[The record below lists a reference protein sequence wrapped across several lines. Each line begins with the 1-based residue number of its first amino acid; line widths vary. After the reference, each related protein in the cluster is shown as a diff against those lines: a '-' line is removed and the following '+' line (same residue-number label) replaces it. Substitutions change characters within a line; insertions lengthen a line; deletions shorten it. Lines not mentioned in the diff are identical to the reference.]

1 MMKKRIKRLLR
12 LRNSSGF
19 TLVEVIVACALLGIL
34 ILGIMG
40 FVTPILSS
48 VREKEKNARAL
59 MLSEVLNTYIF
70 SELQYAY
77 YVATITGAATQET
90 TIVAGNPPAVYPL
103 TYSGS
108 EFPKAKDKNLG
119 LSTLHERFKKLGSD
133 DYEIRCIGIRWLGEA
148 VTHEKKLM
156 VTHEKVKWD
165 ENKIWLDTSKQKLLF
180 EDCFYDG
187 LYPIVR
193 FENYSNQYHLDA
205 DKRDDTENIASG
217 LGLFVDVYTK
227 PDCYNTKAEVRE
239 KALLTW
245 SGESYIGFTNI
256 KNTLDDKTQSNEIV
270 PNIQVNTYAAAL
282 GKDSSAAYTSDGE
295 KYYYPES
302 FIFYIAYKSVANG

>member
-77 YVATITGAATQET
+77 YVATITGAATQDT
-90 TIVAGNPPAVYPL
+90 TIVGGKEPAVYPL

-119 LSTLHERFKKLGSD
+119 LSTLKARFDKLGSD
-133 DYEIRCIGIRWLGEA
+133 DYEIRCIGIRWLEEA
-148 VTHEKKLM
+148 VTHERKLM

-165 ENKIWLDTSKQKLLF
+165 DKKIWLDPSKQKLLF

-187 LYPIVR
+187 LYPVVR
-193 FENYSNQYHLDA
+193 FENYSNQYHLEA
-205 DKRDDTENIASG
+205 DKRDDTENIASA
-217 LGLFVDVYTK
+217 LGLHVDVYTK
-227 PDCYNTKAEVRE
+227 PDCYNVKEDTRKN
-239 KALLTW
+239 ALLTW

-270 PNIQVNTYAAAL
+270 PNIQVNTYDAARA
-282 GKDSSAAYTSDGE
+282 KDASVVYTSDGE
-295 KYYYPES
+295 NYYYPES
-302 FIFYIAYKSVANG
+302 FIYYIAFKNITGG